1 MKPLR
6 VAFVGT
12 SGTGKSTLS
21 RYVSER
27 IGIPHIEEQA
37 RVVSSDMGTTLR
49 DMRYR
54 DPYLFQRKVLEYQFQ
69 RERDLSETGFI
80 SDRSVFDP
88 LVYLM
93 RFTDPTPMLVSR
105 YRSIIFT
112 YYSDNPYTHIFYLRP
127 GEFDPPDDGVRSLDR
142 LYRYQVDG
150 MFLMLLNSYSIPYRI
165 ITGTVD
171 ERYRKVKGI
180 IESSREQDTRSLFDN
195 QPREEEEYYRK
206 YAPRWE

>member
-21 RYVSER
+21 RFVSDR
-27 IGIPHIEEQA
+27 MGIPHIEEQA

-54 DPYLFQRKVLEYQFQ
+54 DPYLFQRRVLEYQFQ
-69 RERDLSETGFI
+69 REKDLSGSGFI

-93 RFTDPTPMLVSR
+93 RFTDPTPMLVSQ
-105 YRSIIFT
+105 YKAIIFR
-112 YYSDNPYTHIFYLRP
+112 YYSNHPYTHIFYLRP
-127 GEFDPPDDGVRSLDR
+127 GEFDPPDDGVRSTDR

-150 MFLMLLNSYSIPYRI
+150 MFLMLLNSYSIPYRV
-165 ITGTVD
+165 ITGTIED
-171 ERYRKVKGI
+171 RYEKVARI
-180 IESSREQDTRSLFDN
+180 IEESREPDVRSLFDN
-195 QPREEEEYYRK
+195 QSIRDEEYYKK
-206 YAPRWE
+206 YAPRWD